1 MFCPYCG
8 KRSALEAH
16 FCSSC
21 GAPATNRFNPVQNR
35 ILRPRHPRFIAGVC
49 SGIAN
54 HYGWDVTLVRILSV
68 VFTFLTSGLGILLY
82 IAAWAVLPD
91 APYALPPVRP
101 YYVPTPPQSTQGTA
115 V

>member
-1 MFCPYCG
+1 MFCPHCG
-8 KRSALEAH
+8 RQSALDAR

-21 GAPATNRFNPVQNR
+21 GAPATNTFNPVQNR
-35 ILRPRHPRFIAGVC
+35 IVRPRHPRIIAGVC
-49 SGIAN
+49 SGIAI

-101 YYVPTPPQSTQGTA
+101 YYVPTPPQPTRGTT